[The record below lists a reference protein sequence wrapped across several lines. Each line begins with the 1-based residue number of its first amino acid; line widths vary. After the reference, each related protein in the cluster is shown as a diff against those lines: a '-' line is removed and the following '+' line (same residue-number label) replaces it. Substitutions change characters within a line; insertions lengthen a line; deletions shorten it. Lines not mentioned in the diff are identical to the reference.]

1 MKSFLI
7 AALILFLGAGCQ
19 TEKQSQTI
27 TEENPPMEDFN
38 LEESDSNAIVIADSV
53 MKKMGGRKNWDETR
67 YISWTFFGRRK
78 LLWDK
83 WDGNVR
89 IEFLND
95 PSTIYLVNVNSMQ
108 GKAMKAGVEITHPD
122 SLAKELERAQAL
134 WINDSYWLFMPFKLK
149 DSGVTL
155 KYIRQD
161 STITG
166 TLSDVLQLTFKNVGN
181 TPNNKYEVWVNR
193 DEGLITQWAY
203 FQNSAQDSASFI
215 RPFDNYQKYG
225 KILLS
230 GDRSDNGGPENIKV
244 MESVPEEAFTSFD
257 FSHQ

>member
-1 MKSFLI
+1 MKSYIIAILVLLLI
-7 AALILFLGAGCQ
+7 TGCYS
-19 TEKQSQTI
+19 EKESQII

-38 LEESDSNAIVIADSV
+38 IEESDSRAIAIADSV
-53 MKKMGGRKNWDETR
+53 MKKMGGRKLWDETR

-83 WDGNVR
+83 REGNVR

-108 GKAMKAGVEITHPD
+108 GKAMKAGEEITHPD
-122 SLAKELERAQAL
+122 SLAKELKRAQAI

-155 KYIRQD
+155 KYLRQD
-161 STITG
+161 TTMTG
-166 TLSDVLQLTFKNVGN
+166 AISDVLQLTFEEVGN
-181 TPNNKYEVWVNR
+181 TPNNKYEIWVNR
-193 DEGLITQWAY
+193 HEGLITQWAY

-215 RPFDNYQKYG
+215 RPFDNYRRYG

-230 GDRSDNGGPENIKV
+230 GDRSDNGGPGNIRV
-244 MESVPEEAFTSFD
+244 MESVPDGFFTSFD
-257 FSHQ
+257 SFQQ